1 MRARHSVGSAF
12 ALKHLCLW
20 IPQET
25 DGSAT
30 ADDENSGDDENEKD
44 ATPTLT
50 GLSAL
55 APLSQPS
62 GDKEPDDADD
72 EPELPRAEDD
82 DDEEVGDKDR

>member
-1 MRARHSVGSAF
+1 MSQGGFEGSR
-12 ALKHLCLW
+12 KKNEKN
-20 IPQET
+20 I
-25 DGSAT
+25 
-30 ADDENSGDDENEKD
+30 EKD

-72 EPELPRAEDD
+72 ELELPRAEDD